1 MKELQ
6 RDFGD
11 CCQFVFAKNR
21 SSSQILIP
29 KLLMLGNRMWNVD
42 VQYFL
47 DAGEM
52 NYFEI
57 K

>member
-1 MKELQ
+1 MKGLQ
-6 RDFGD
+6 RDFRD

-29 KLLMLGNRMWNVD
+29 KLLMLGSEAWHVD
-42 VQYFL
+42 IQYFL